1 MKIRKIQL
9 GTNESTK
16 EVIAINVSNDAI
28 VGYLNY
34 QGIGK
39 KGPVINCENEHEIL
53 KEITYYVEI
62 EEFIEYIK
70 KNYNN

>member
-1 MKIRKIQL
+1 MKIVKIKP

-28 VGYLNY
+28 VGYLR
-34 QGIGK
+34 IGK